1 MVKVYNNDP
10 FLPEESSI
18 SDIEKKD
25 LGKKSVAIPVELQV
39 ALTKQRIDFAEIN
52 YELSVK
58 KGQVWDHTK
67 HSSN

>member
-1 MVKVYNNDP
+1 MVKVYNDDP

-39 ALTKQRIDFAEIN
+39 ALAKQRIDFAEIN